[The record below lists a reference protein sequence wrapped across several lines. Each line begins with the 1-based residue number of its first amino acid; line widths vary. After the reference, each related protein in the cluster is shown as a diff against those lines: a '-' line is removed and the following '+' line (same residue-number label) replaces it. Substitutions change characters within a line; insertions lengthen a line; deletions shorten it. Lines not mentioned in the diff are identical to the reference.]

1 MSRRYDRSGYTPVPE
16 EDEYSL
22 EAILAEYGKGGRQPA
37 QTVETPEPVREETP
51 PPMEKETPPIPEET
65 LSAEETPPVGEL
77 SPKEE
82 APPAEEAA
90 DGPEDGLYQSD
101 APDRVALKDIMSQTV
116 DAVLEDRD
124 DGVIEPPVSLGE
136 RLAALAQRWQ
146 ERRSGQKRRPRFQ
159 DTEQLFDQPE
169 DEPEEE
175 APPEP
180 EPLMEDLLRDAKR
193 RCRRSR
199 RSLALAL
206 LPTAALTAAA
216 VLQELEKLPSVWL
229 DEAVLRCAALGGGL
243 LLTALLCMPVWQR
256 AIDLLRQ
263 GRVGCELCAG
273 VTVLT
278 QLLCCVCGMVTGSTL
293 ATPYAAAGALLVVS
307 CQWGLY
313 LEAETR
319 RSAYHLLE
327 LNGQP
332 PYVASVT
339 AAGVCKQLGKTEGFY
354 RLTVKDDPARLW
366 QNYVLPLLLS
376 AAVVLSG
383 VVCLTGQRMDD
394 FPWVL
399 TSLVTAGMGAAIPL
413 TGVLPLFYLSR
424 RLGRSGCAAA
434 GYAGAR
440 ALSRPNRLI
449 LTDDD
454 LFPAGTVSLNGYKVF
469 GEERSRAVSYAAS
482 VAKAAGSS
490 LTPLLERQ
498 LTAEG
503 GFHLPVDELRFCE
516 EGGVEATI
524 RGETVL
530 LGSAYFM
537 KKRKVALP
545 RDMKLST
552 GVFLAVDNVLTA
564 VFAIKYQPSRNAEWA
579 LRTLRRFRITP
590 VLAVRGGNVTPGL
603 IKRKF
608 GVDAKP
614 VYPDVS
620 TRLALAELARQ
631 QGETP
636 YAVICREGLLP
647 LVEAVAGSR
656 RAVKAV
662 RTATVLSY
670 LGALAGIALAYYL
683 TSIGN
688 FALLTPLAMVL
699 YQLLWLLPTLLL
711 AGLVKHY

>member
-1 MSRRYDRSGYTPVPE
+1 MSRRYDRNGYTNVPE

-37 QTVETPEPVREETP
+37 QTTEVPEAGAEDSPAPAAEKAPPEP
-51 PPMEKETPPIPEET
+51 
-65 LSAEETPPVGEL
+65 A
-77 SPKEE
+77 E
-82 APPAEEAA
+82 APPAEEEALPTEEVPA
-90 DGPEDGLYQSD
+90 EDELYQSD

-116 DAVLEDRD
+116 DAVLEDGD
-124 DGVIEPPVSLGE
+124 DGVIEQPVSLGE

-180 EPLMEDLLRDAKR
+180 EPLTEDLLRDAKR
-193 RCRRSR
+193 HCRRSR
-199 RSLALAL
+199 RSLVLAL

-216 VLQELEKLPSVWL
+216 VLQELEKLPSAWL

-256 AIDLLRQ
+256 AADLLRQ

-313 LEAETR
+313 LETETR

-339 AAGVCKQLGKTEGFY
+339 AAGVCKQLGRTEGFY

-383 VVCLTGQRMDD
+383 VVCLTGQRMND

-399 TSLVTAGMGAAIPL
+399 TSLVTAGMGVAIPL

-454 LFPAGTVSLNGYKVF
+454 LFPSGTVSLNGYKVF

-498 LTAEG
+498 ASTCRWTG
-503 GFHLPVDELRFCE
+503 C
-516 EGGVEATI
+516 
-524 RGETVL
+524 
-530 LGSAYFM
+530 GSA
-537 KKRKVALP
+537 
-545 RDMKLST
+545 
-552 GVFLAVDNVLTA
+552 
-564 VFAIKYQPSRNAEWA
+564 
-579 LRTLRRFRITP
+579 
-590 VLAVRGGNVTPGL
+590 
-603 IKRKF
+603 
-608 GVDAKP
+608 
-614 VYPDVS
+614 
-620 TRLALAELARQ
+620 
-631 QGETP
+631 
-636 YAVICREGLLP
+636 
-647 LVEAVAGSR
+647 R
-656 RAVKAV
+656 RAAW
-662 RTATVLSY
+662 RPPS
-670 LGALAGIALAYYL
+670 GARRCCWAARI
-683 TSIGN
+683 S
-688 FALLTPLAMVL
+688 
-699 YQLLWLLPTLLL
+699 
-711 AGLVKHY
+711 

>member
-1 MSRRYDRSGYTPVPE
+1 MSRRYDRNGYTSVPE

-37 QTVETPEPVREETP
+37 QTTEVPEAGAEDSPAPAAEKAPPEP
-51 PPMEKETPPIPEET
+51 
-65 LSAEETPPVGEL
+65 A
-77 SPKEE
+77 E
-82 APPAEEAA
+82 APPAEEVSA
-90 DGPEDGLYQSD
+90 EDELYQSD

-116 DAVLEDRD
+116 DAVLEDGD
-124 DGVIEPPVSLGE
+124 DGVIEQPVSLGE

-180 EPLMEDLLRDAKR
+180 EPLTEDLLRDAKR
-193 RCRRSR
+193 HCRRSR
-199 RSLALAL
+199 RSLVLAL

-216 VLQELEKLPSVWL
+216 VLQELEKLPSAWL

-256 AIDLLRQ
+256 AADLLRQ

-332 PYVASVT
+332 PYMASVT
-339 AAGVCKQLGKTEGFY
+339 AAGVCKQLGKAEGFY

-383 VVCLTGQRMDD
+383 VVCLTGQRMND

-399 TSLVTAGMGAAIPL
+399 TSLVTAGMGVAIPL

-454 LFPAGTVSLNGYKVF
+454 LFPSGTVSLNGYKVF

-503 GFHLPVDELRFCE
+503 GFHLPVDGLRFCE

-545 RDMKLST
+545 RDMKLPT
-552 GVFLAVDNVLTA
+552 GVFLAVDFTLDCILATERDPAAGWYGVE
-564 VFAIKYQPSRNAEWA
+564 FEKA
-579 LRTLRRFRITP
+579 LPALVRRM
-590 VLAVRGGNVTPGL
+590 
-603 IKRKF
+603 
-608 GVDAKP
+608 
-614 VYPDVS
+614 
-620 TRLALAELARQ
+620 EQ
-631 QGETP
+631 WGE
-636 YAVICREGLLP
+636 
-647 LVEAVAGSR
+647 
-656 RAVKAV
+656 
-662 RTATVLSY
+662 
-670 LGALAGIALAYYL
+670 
-683 TSIGN
+683 
-688 FALLTPLAMVL
+688 
-699 YQLLWLLPTLLL
+699 
-711 AGLVKHY
+711 